1 MADAVHVLVVRR
13 VGEAADLA
21 DHALGPV
28 PHVALAHAGLRHPD
42 APGLD
47 DVGHDAQALALVG
60 PPRVVAAHGQ
70 PGPLQVLYQTDARRL
85 VLDQQQVHALLLAPL
100 AVHGLVLVDDL
111 GPQVGVGQLLLPA
124 VDHHHAHAA
133 VQRLEHAQRDVAG
146 RVAGLFVLVA
156 AVVALDHVLEAREG
170 LAVRPQPEPVPVDN
184 PAFLGVNDLCM
195 YLLPT
200 KVGALVLQDLLL
212 ERWG

>member
-1 MADAVHVLVVRR
+1 MRR
-13 VGEAADLA
+13 VGEAAYLA

-42 APGLD
+42 SSRLD

-70 PGPLQVLYQTDARRL
+70 PGPLQVLYQADARRL

-111 GPQVGVGQLLLPA
+111 GPQVRVGQLLLPA

-146 RVAGLFVLVA
+146 RVAGLLVLVA
-156 AVVALDHVLEAREG
+156 AVVALDDVLELREL
-170 LAVRPQPEPVPVDN
+170 LAVGPQPEPVAVDD
-184 PAFLGVNDLCM
+184 PALLGVDDLCVD
-195 YLLPT
+195 LLAAE
-200 KVGALVLQDLLL
+200 VGALVLQDLLL